1 MDFQKESPLH
11 DFKTLKNHC
20 SILEIVVIKEYLP
33 EEALNKFFDVEIRVK
48 WDAIGTS
55 ES

>member
-1 MDFQKESPLH
+1 MNFQKESPLH

-20 SILEIVVIKEYLP
+20 SILDI
-33 EEALNKFFDVEIRVK
+33 VEIRVK